1 MLGPMRVAVRGLVVV
16 TVGAALTAAYLFF
29 VVPRLLDPDNMAAPL
44 LFVGLPLFFIHALLL
59 ATLGGSLAYASRALC
74 TERDSRTPLGFRCFR
89 CEFGRHR
96 RTRLPLGLPPCHGT
110 IEIVTQLI

>member
-16 TVGAALTAAYLFF
+16 IVGAALTAAYLFF

-59 ATLGGSLAYASRALC
+59 ATVGGSLACASRALC
-74 TERDSRTPLGFRCFR
+74 TERDSRTPLGFAVFAVSLVATGVLGYLWVYRHVM
-89 CEFGRHR
+89 GR
-96 RTRLPLGLPPCHGT
+96 
-110 IEIVTQLI
+110 